1 MRLNTMRKIWVILG
15 VLLANGAYAQQS
27 PQYTQYIFNELIINP
42 AYAGSKEILNIN
54 ATYRNQWTGLEGAPT
69 TQTLSVDGASR
80 SGRVGWGLNALN
92 DELGV
97 QKQLGL
103 YANLAVRLNL
113 SETAKLGL
121 GFAGGVSQYTLDGTK
136 LKPGSTK
143 PDAAI
148 PQGRETEM
156 LPDAKIGAFFNTERF
171 YAGFS
176 VANLIPFKGQDNLLI
191 ATPRR
196 HYFLST
202 GYVLDL
208 GSHVQLKPSIMVK
221 EDFES
226 PTNIDLNAFVLLSE
240 RIWLG
245 GSYRTAASWYSKQPA
260 DYELENRN
268 AWAAIAQLYVTPK
281 LRLGYSYDRSLNDLK
296 DYASHEVSVGFYFFK
311 KEDARMMTPRYF

>member
-1 MRLNTMRKIWVILG
+1 MRKIWVILG
-15 VLLANGAYAQQS
+15 LLLANGAYAQQA

-42 AYAGSKEILNIN
+42 AYAGSKEIININ
-54 ATYRNQWTGLEGAPT
+54 ATHRSQWTGLEGAPT

-80 SGRVGWGLNALN
+80 NGRIGWGFNAVN

-97 QKQLGL
+97 QKQSGV

-121 GFAGGVSQYTLDGTK
+121 GFAGGASQYTLDGTK

-143 PDAAI
+143 PDMAI
-148 PQGRETEM
+148 PQGRETEL
-156 LPDAKIGAFFNTERF
+156 LPDARVGLFFNTERF
-171 YAGFS
+171 YTGFS
-176 VANLIPFKGQDNLLI
+176 VANLIPFKGEDNLLI

-202 GYVLDL
+202 GYVVDL
-208 GSHVQLKPSIMVK
+208 GPNFQFKPSIMVK

-226 PTNIDLNAFVLLSE
+226 PTNVDLNAFILLSE

-245 GSYRTAASWYSKQPA
+245 GSYRTAAPLFSKPQE
-260 DYELENRN
+260 DYELNGRN

-281 LRLGYSYDRSLNDLK
+281 LRIGYSYDMSLNDMK
-296 DYASHEVSVGFYFFK
+296 DFASHEVSVGFYFFK
-311 KEDARMMTPRYF
+311 KQDAHMMTPRYF